1 MSLKQGQ
8 AAFLDAVLC
17 RLYDWASVSPAYYAA
32 CPEDNLFYL
41 ELDWGRNNL
50 AGEIKLF
57 FEIMTVMWNKTN
69 HYKLRLLFNT
79 YHYITT
85 HCRSQ
90 VLK

>member
-17 RLYDWASVSPAYYAA
+17 RLYDWASVSPAHYAA

-57 FEIMTVMWNKTN
+57 FEIMSVMI
-69 HYKLRLLFNT
+69 KLIIIIIRLLFNT
-79 YHYITT
+79 HHYITT
-85 HCRSQ
+85 YCRSQ